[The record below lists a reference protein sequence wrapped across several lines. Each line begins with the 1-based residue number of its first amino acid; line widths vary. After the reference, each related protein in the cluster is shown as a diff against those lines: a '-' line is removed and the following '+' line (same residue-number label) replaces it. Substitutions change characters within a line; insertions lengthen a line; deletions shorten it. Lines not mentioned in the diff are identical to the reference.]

1 MQSWNILINTG
12 TMYAPFRGPSF
23 LTWRVRGPAARR
35 QIITRRAHLGSLFI
49 LALKVVCSTVGALV
63 SRHLAAIAYLTP
75 SGTVTRFRKS
85 NHTPN

>member
-1 MQSWNILINTG
+1 MLINPG
-12 TMYAPFRGPSF
+12 TMYAPFRGPPF
-23 LTWRVRGPAARR
+23 LTWWVRGPAARR

-75 SGTVTRFRKS
+75 SGTVTTFRKS